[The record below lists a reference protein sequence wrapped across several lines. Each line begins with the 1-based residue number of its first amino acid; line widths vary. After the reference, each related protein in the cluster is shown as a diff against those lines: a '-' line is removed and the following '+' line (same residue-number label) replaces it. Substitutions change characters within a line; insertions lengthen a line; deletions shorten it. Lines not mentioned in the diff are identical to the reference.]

1 MFLCSIQISHRTW
14 RSRMKSWSALQEQTL
29 ITCEFSN
36 TAESDF
42 RSTLNPNHRQSEAQ
56 LLPPRSN
63 YKQTSPAAHLILHS
77 HVTIDF
83 IYMRMN
89 ILLLFWKLA
98 YSEFDSARGLRGF
111 YGTCNMQL
119 PIPVTWWSEWEKAP
133 KGWNGIIGMWQP
145 FCTVSF

>member
-1 MFLCSIQISHRTW
+1 
-14 RSRMKSWSALQEQTL
+14 MKSWSALQEQTL

-42 RSTLNPNHRQSEAQ
+42 CSTLNPNHRQSEAQ

-89 ILLLFWKLA
+89 ILLLF
-98 YSEFDSARGLRGF
+98 
-111 YGTCNMQL
+111 
-119 PIPVTWWSEWEKAP
+119 
-133 KGWNGIIGMWQP
+133 
-145 FCTVSF
+145 